1 MRPGSFSLNKK
12 DKKKRPMVLKVQR
25 IPVTPKFVFLIS
37 IYGLRV
43 GPTKGYDKAFIPIFL
58 TKISSLL
65 CIPVR
70 NRLMQRDSER
80 SDDRKYVCRSHATGQ
95 S

>member
-37 IYGLRV
+37 IYRLGSDRRRDMI
-43 GPTKGYDKAFIPIFL
+43 K
-58 TKISSLL
+58 LL
-65 CIPVR
+65 FR
-70 NRLMQRDSER
+70 
-80 SDDRKYVCRSHATGQ
+80 YF
-95 S
+95 